1 MKFGEILSTVEHLDD
16 GRQGPEASVL
26 PVGRVAVIKHLTKSD
41 LEKEEI
47 PDGVFIMVLSV
58 EARDRLLQMNLS
70 WVLDLQETGFWLQ
83 VRSE

>member
-1 MKFGEILSTVEHLDD
+1 MRCLCHNCVHTYAENCIEFLS
-16 GRQGPEASVL
+16 
-26 PVGRVAVIKHLTKSD
+26 AVIKHLTKSD

-70 WVLDLQETGFWLQ
+70 WVLDPQENSGSSY
-83 VRSE
+83 R